1 MSIVEFPCAN
11 DRAARQ
17 WAHEQ
22 GHEGSR
28 EDAIQR
34 RADELYEDMV
44 NGRDDQRLS
53 EALGRLQEDMQRDI
67 EFAACVRVAAM
78 HGGTVT
84 LRSLFTKAVSDYASK
99 VAEEEFSRER

>member
-1 MSIVEFPCAN
+1 MSFPCAN

-22 GHEGSR
+22 GEDSAQ
-28 EDAIQR
+28 EDAIQS
-34 RADELYEDMV
+34 RADELYADMV
-44 NGRDDQRLS
+44 SGRDDRRLS

-78 HGGTVT
+78 HGGTVM
-84 LRSLFTKAVSDYASK
+84 LRSLFVESVSGYARK
-99 VAEEEFSRER
+99 VADKELNDEREE